1 MFTKPKICVN
11 EKLNK
16 KDKYI
21 NYLKYI
27 FAYNNIMSTRKQ
39 MNSTMKSAKKY
50 SSYFGGD
57 SDNENMSGGDDRDPE
72 VDYEEYESEA
82 EEDSVDG
89 DKKSKPVVGDEE
101 GADVVGDDDSGAE
114 DDESEEDDGNDEEP
128 GEDVEDLDAPIDTED
143 EDDDEDE
150 SDEGED
156 EEQGEEEGNNALRPY
171 ARKPVPARNRKPV
184 QNPVNVYSKSDDSE
198 GEGEDDEDED
208 ENYLQKF
215 NAEINKEYIIDY
227 HPECVISNYDE
238 IATLAKVVRDKNG
251 NIVDDLHRTPPY
263 LTKYERARILGQRAK
278 QINSGAPVYVKAQE
292 KVIDGY
298 LIAETELRSKLIPFI
313 IRRPLPNGGSEYWKV
328 ADLDNV
334 AF

>member
-1 MFTKPKICVN
+1 
-11 EKLNK
+11 
-16 KDKYI
+16 
-21 NYLKYI
+21 
-27 FAYNNIMSTRKQ
+27 

-57 SDNENMSGGDDRDPE
+57 SDGDNGNMSGGDDRDPE
-72 VDYEEYESEA
+72 VDYDDYESEP

-89 DKKSKPVVGDEE
+89 DKKSKLVEGDEE
-101 GADVVGDDDSGAE
+101 GADVIGDDDSGAE
-114 DDESEEDDGNDEEP
+114 DGEDGEDGEEQ

-143 EDDDEDE
+143 EDDDDE
-150 SDEGED
+150 SEDGED
-156 EEQGEEEGNNALRPY
+156 EEQGEEEGNNVSRPY

-184 QNPVNVYSKSDDSE
+184 QNQVNVYSKSDDS
-198 GEGEDDEDED
+198 EGEDDEDED

-215 NAEINKEYIIDY
+215 NAEINKEYIVDY

-238 IATLAKVVRDKNG
+238 IATLAVVVRDKNG

-278 QINSGAPVYVKAQE
+278 QINSGAPIYVKVPE
-292 KVIDGY
+292 KVINGY
-298 LIAETELRSKLIPFI
+298 LIAEMELKNKLIPFI
-313 IRRPLPNGGSEYWKV
+313 IRRPLPNGGSEYWRLSSLE
-328 ADLDNV
+328 DV